1 MNSAVRPKDYSSW
14 PREQQDAWYDANVAA
29 SVQERIADDGP
40 AVKELPILAGDSLAG
55 LEIPLRRWIVQDLI
69 PDRTVTMLSGDGGI
83 GKSLLALQL
92 AIAVSMQREWIGTLP
107 EYGPAIYVSAEDD
120 RDELHRRVAGIA
132 AKQGIDL
139 TDLRD
144 LHMIPLAGSDAVMG
158 VPEGKANLIR
168 ETDVWRGL
176 VQHVERLRPRLI
188 VLDTLADVFAG
199 NEIARQ
205 EARQFV
211 GQLRGLALR
220 FELAVVLLAHPSLDG
235 LRSGSGTSGSTA
247 WSNSVR
253 SRLYLEKLKMEDDSD
268 LDPDLRVLRVK
279 KANYG
284 PSGNDIT
291 LRWANGCFGLEGSG
305 NSFEKLAADAK
316 ADDVFLALLRQFR
329 TEGRD
334 VCARQCSTYAPNVF
348 ASHPDS
354 KGVRKRDFLDAMN
367 RLLKEG
373 KISVETFGPPSRQR
387 TRLAINEN

>member
-168 ETDVWRGL
+168 ETAVWRGL

-253 SRLYLEKLKMEDDSD
+253 SRLYIEKLKMEDDSD
-268 LDPDLRVLRVK
+268 IDPDLRVLRVK

-291 LRWANGCFGLEGSG
+291 LRWASGCFGLEGSG
-305 NSFEKLAADAK
+305 NSLERIAADAK
-316 ADDVFLALLRQFR
+316 ADDVFLTMLKQFR

-348 ASHPDS
+348 ASHPDL

-387 TRLAINEN
+387 TRLVINEN